1 MTFKVTDAAGVAV
14 YEMPVIGEINDAVLA
29 AFAEEAMQAAAAT
42 VTHGARMG
50 KLDAEYHVPVA
61 GARLRAEAI
70 VMARRGTTLRM
81 AADIMADGN
90 RIASF
95 EGDAVP
101 AAA

>member
-29 AFAEEAMQAAAAT
+29 AFAVEAMQAAAAT
-42 VTHGARMG
+42 VTHGATMG

-61 GARLRAEAI
+61 CARLRAEAI